1 MRVELLMI
9 LITIILIYG
18 MYLFYQIRYIIPIK
32 KKDNIQNDIEI
43 LKNSIKF
50 DKEFELKWTGVI
62 NNIENR
68 NRKLRTEINAKKII
82 NDMTEFS
89 STILG
94 GYVYPIYENRPENFS
109 EFEGIDG
116 AVIYPLTISPN
127 RRNSDIE
134 NVMRRVIEK
143 LTETQKQDIEE
154 LWMDYDSALDYI
166 RNNIVAP
173 NYDLIMGNIIAKLNG
188 EHNNVKMEISNKE
201 EIQKNAFLENK
212 IDNEFFEKF
221 AERK

>member
-1 MRVELLMI
+1 MKIV
-9 LITIILIYG
+9 
-18 MYLFYQIRYIIPIK
+18 K
-32 KKDNIQNDIEI
+32 KKDNLNNEIEI

-50 DKEFELKWTGVI
+50 DKEFELKWKSVI
-62 NNIENR
+62 NYIENS
-68 NRKLRTEINAKKII
+68 NRKLRTEINAKKVI
-82 NDMTEFS
+82 NDVTEFS

-94 GYVYPIYENRPENFS
+94 GYVYPIYDNRPENFS
-109 EFEGIDG
+109 EFGGIEG

-134 NVMRRVIEK
+134 NVMRRIVEK

-154 LWMDYDSALDYI
+154 LWMDYDSAIEYI

-173 NYDLIMGNIIAKLNG
+173 NYDLMVGDIIAKLNR
-188 EHNNVKMEISNKE
+188 EQNNVKIEINNKE
-201 EIQKNAFLENK
+201 ELQKNKFLESQMN
-212 IDNEFFEKF
+212 NEFFEKF